1 MLLTDNLWRGGG
13 GGSFKQYLN
22 RPERNVKKHEKLT
35 WKFQWKYCSNTHL
48 HFLRTNSIIAGGLF
62 TKNIPTKMKKKKKGG
77 GGGGGARKP
86 KSQGVTF
93 KPPNKRFFLLSMH
106 ERQKLFVRTT
116 DRAVLDW
123 YTRSWAVLVV
133 LTRWSETGLTTCSQ
147 SNGVLF

>member
-1 MLLTDNLWRGGG
+1 MLLTDNLWRGRWGG

-77 GGGGGARKP
+77 GGWGWSKKAK
-86 KSQGVTF
+86 KSRGHF
-93 KPPNKRFFLLSMH
+93 
-106 ERQKLFVRTT
+106 
-116 DRAVLDW
+116 
-123 YTRSWAVLVV
+123 
-133 LTRWSETGLTTCSQ
+133 
-147 SNGVLF
+147 

>member
-77 GGGGGARKP
+77 WGWSKKAK
-86 KSQGVTF
+86 KSRGHF
-93 KPPNKRFFLLSMH
+93 
-106 ERQKLFVRTT
+106 
-116 DRAVLDW
+116 
-123 YTRSWAVLVV
+123 
-133 LTRWSETGLTTCSQ
+133 
-147 SNGVLF
+147 